1 MTRRKFTSKFKTKVV
16 LEALKERLT
25 AQDLAQKFEIS
36 PQQVNLWKR
45 EFLSQAET
53 LLKKYEDHPHVKTGR
68 GLLPVPSNQNYNVYL
83 KELAD
88 LSKINKTSPPI
99 SPGTPLPLL

>member
-68 GLLPVPSNQNYNVYL
+68 GLLPVP
-83 KELAD
+83 
-88 LSKINKTSPPI
+88 LSGCSC
-99 SPGTPLPLL
+99 